1 MKIGVVGIKGGWST
15 EKLADALYALT
26 GFRLI
31 IEMGDVRLELP
42 SGRAFCAEV
51 ELNTLD
57 ALIVKKIDGLYSKDM
72 LDRLEVLRLLNDN
85 GLKIYSKPGS
95 IMRMID
101 RLSCLVTLQ
110 AGGIPMPPTTV
121 TEDIGQVRK
130 ALASY
135 GEAVLKPLYSTKAR
149 GMIRLNDSGEA
160 HEIIK
165 KFKEDNRVICIQKVV
180 KLPGRDLGVVFLGG
194 RYLTTYARRVKG
206 ESWTSSTAF
215 GGSYEK
221 YEPAPEVIELAAKAQ
236 ALFGLDFTCVDVV
249 EAKEGLMVFE
259 VSAFGGFKGIE
270 KTSGMD
276 AARLYAEYV
285 LNDLRAG
292 HK

>member
-1 MKIGVVGIKGGWST
+1 MRIGVVGVKGGWST
-15 EKLADALYALT
+15 EKLADALYGLT

-31 IEMGDVRLELP
+31 IDMGDVRMELP
-42 SGRAFCAEV
+42 SGRVFSGEV

-57 ALIVKKIDGLYSKDM
+57 ALIVKKIDSAYSKDM
-72 LDRLEVLRLLNDN
+72 LDRLEILRLLNEG
-85 GLKIYSKPGS
+85 GLKIYSRPGA
-95 IMRMID
+95 IMGMID
-101 RLSCLVTLQ
+101 RLSCIVTLQ
-110 AGGIPMPPTTV
+110 RGGIPMPPTTV
-121 TEDIGQVRK
+121 TEDTGKVRT
-130 ALASY
+130 ALAAY

-149 GMIRLNDSGEA
+149 GMIRLNDSDEA
-160 HEIIK
+160 NEIIG
-165 KFKEDNRVICIQKVV
+165 KFKENNRVICIQKVV

-194 RYLTTYARRVKG
+194 RYLTTYARRVNG

-236 ALFGLDFTCVDVV
+236 TLFGLDFTCVDVV

-270 KTSGMD
+270 QTSGMD

-285 LNDLRAG
+285 LNDLKG
-292 HK
+292 